1 MKLKTI
7 ALAMLLSAGG
17 GAYAAPALQTCAP
30 MEVTHNGGAG
40 LSYILAC
47 NAGGW
52 ALTYSG
58 SVPAGTDSVLARYRV
73 QVSNP
78 DGSNF
83 TQNRSVRLPSP
94 AMLGQALLR
103 EAVVL
108 DNGDLALRDCQ
119 EFSCTL
125 YRPLGSAEKLAKAT
139 ITVTPE
145 VKRLTDEAARLSAEL
160 TQRQTELGAQNGKVS
175 SLELDVRALKAKLD
189 GTEKSLAE
197 AKTALEA
204 AKEQYNADIA
214 GLMQS
219 SKSDLAKATATAGTM
234 SSARVAELTSQLA
247 AATAAL
253 DATREELAE
262 CKNAHNAAEA
272 AKAKADAEVE
282 SRGKQVGDLQA
293 ALTAANAQLQHAQR
307 GFDAQVADLSGKKVQ
322 SMASQ
327 SADAASVRLKLD
339 SANSKVD
346 ELTGKVSGLERAL
359 ADANTQLQAAKQTQS
374 VRDAALGAAADKLA
388 AAQAKTQ
395 PADLASQLAKAS
407 SERDAAAAE
416 VARLTKELAG
426 ISPAMEK
433 LKLERDDALK
443 GAQQVARDM
452 LEALD
457 QFQLLQTAKD
467 DAEKAL
473 ASTTNKL
480 MDLSA
485 KLEAA
490 NLARE
495 LAMQAATTAHA
506 DADSQNLKNQ
516 ELAQQ
521 VARAKEQIKSL
532 VTERYDLY
540 AKLQAT
546 KVELEAA
553 TGAKASGSDT
563 VMALRTALYKV
574 QVQQNYL
581 QNVVDSQK
589 QHIGQLETVNAAQAK
604 EIAALHQQL
613 AELKG
618 RVPQNEQTQA
628 SAPAEAR

>member
-40 LSYILAC
+40 LSYLLSC

-83 TQNRSVRLPSP
+83 TQTRSVRLPSP

-108 DNGDLALRDCQ
+108 DNGDLALRDCP

-125 YRPLGSAEKLAKAT
+125 YRPLGSAEKMAKAT

-160 TQRQTELGAQNGKVS
+160 TQRQTELVAQNGKVS

-197 AKTALEA
+197 AKAALEA

-214 GLMQS
+214 GLLDS
-219 SKSDLAKATATAGTM
+219 GKADLAKATASAGAQ

-253 DATREELAE
+253 DAARKELAE

-282 SRGKQVGDLQA
+282 SRGKQVQA
-293 ALTAANAQLQHAQR
+293 N
-307 GFDAQVADLSGKKVQ
+307 
-322 SMASQ
+322 ASQ
-327 SADAASVRLKLD
+327 SADVATVRLKLEA
-339 SANSKVD
+339 ANSKVD

-359 ADANTQLQAAKQTQS
+359 ADANTQLQAAKQTQTE
-374 VRDAALGAAADKLA
+374 RDAALGAAADNLA

-395 PADLASQLAKAS
+395 PADLSGQLAKAL
-407 SERDAAAAE
+407 SERAAAADE

-426 ISPAMEK
+426 INPAVEK

-457 QFQLLQTAKD
+457 QYQLLQTAKD

-473 ASTTNKL
+473 ESTTNKV

-506 DADSQNLKNQ
+506 DADAQNLKNQ

-521 VARAKEQIKSL
+521 VARAKEQIKAL
-532 VTERYDLY
+532 VSERYDLY

-563 VMALRTALYKV
+563 VTALRSALYTVK
-574 QVQQNYL
+574 VQQNYL
-581 QNVVDSQK
+581 QNVVDGQK

-604 EIAALHQQL
+604 EIAALRQQL
-613 AELKG
+613 AEMKG
-618 RVPQNEQTQA
+618 RVPQNEQSQA
-628 SAPAEAR
+628 SRPPKPDN